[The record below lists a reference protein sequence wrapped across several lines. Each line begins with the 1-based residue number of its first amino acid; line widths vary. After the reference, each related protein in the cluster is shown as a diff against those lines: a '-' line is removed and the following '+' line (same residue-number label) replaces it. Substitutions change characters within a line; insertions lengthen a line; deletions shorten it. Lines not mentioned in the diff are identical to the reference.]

1 MITGNRTT
9 FITYGNRARVMFTF
23 DMQRKPLYY
32 VVNLIVP
39 CCLLSCIVAITFIL
53 PPTCYMRLTL
63 STYILHVRS
72 SRMLLPS
79 RRYASAVFA
88 TATCLSVWTSVRHT
102 PVLCL
107 AERKQDREMYTV

>member
-1 MITGNRTT
+1 MITGNTTT

-32 VVNLIVP
+32 VVNLVIP

-63 STYILHVRS
+63 STYMYGHCIKNVTFYYRTMHA
-72 SRMLLPS
+72 LLS
-79 RRYASAVFA
+79 
-88 TATCLSVWTSVRHT
+88 
-102 PVLCL
+102 
-107 AERKQDREMYTV
+107 